1 MHADVQYETLKEKLR
16 NKYTSEEFS
25 VLTKRAENLGNDTY
39 SSLCQLDYSLNMLR
53 TWLKES
59 ENTVFFGGAGVSTA
73 SGVPDFRSENGLYN
87 KDKSMN
93 PEDVLDP
100 YYLSQYPKRFYKY
113 FKENFLA
120 FNPEP
125 NTTHKLLAK
134 MEERGTLKAVVTQNV
149 DGLHQKAGFKTV
161 YELHGNLRRYYCL
174 RHHHEFVYEDV
185 DFSGD
190 YPKCPLCKSLLRP
203 DMTLYHELVN
213 WYAFKKAQD
222 VLDEADLLL
231 VAGTSLTV
239 EPAAGL
245 VTNFVTSS
253 KRHSVYIDENA
264 NQFDTRFST
273 VLPLDLNTVMQIVTK
288 EN

>member
-1 MHADVQYETLKEKLR
+1 MHADTQYKTLKEKLK

-25 VLTKRAENLGNDTY
+25 TLTKRAENLSDNPY
-39 SSLCQLDYSLNMLR
+39 SSLCQLDYSLDMLR
-53 TWLKES
+53 IWLKES
-59 ENTVFFGGAGVSTA
+59 KNTVFFGGAGVSTA
-73 SGVPDFRSENGLYN
+73 SGIPDFRSENGLYN
-87 KDKSMN
+87 KDKSVN
-93 PEDVLDP
+93 PENVLDP
-100 YYLSQYPKRFYKY
+100 YYLSQYPKKFYKY

-134 MEERGTLKAVVTQNV
+134 MEERSTLKAVVTQNV
-149 DGLHQKAGFKTV
+149 DGLHQKAGSKTV

-203 DMTLYHELVN
+203 NMTLYHELIK
-213 WYAFKKAQD
+213 WGAFKKAQD
-222 VLDEADLLL
+222 ALDEADLLL

-239 EPAAGL
+239 EPAARL
-245 VTNFVTSS
+245 VTNFATSS

-264 NQFDTRFST
+264 NQFDKRFST
-273 VLPLDLNTVMQIVTK
+273 VLPIDLNTVMRIVTK